1 MLFLNYFLDVTR
13 TTSFLNISATI
24 ITVFSNAQTPPPHS
38 GQMIFRVH
46 MPEFAGR
53 ISKSRCALQS
63 DESRLEYC
71 ENEQSHHVQIG
82 VW

>member
-1 MLFLNYFLDVTR
+1 MSKHFCHHQNRFL
-13 TTSFLNISATI
+13 
-24 ITVFSNAQTPPPHS
+24 QTPPPHS
-38 GQMIFRVH
+38 GHMIFRVH
-46 MPEFAGR
+46 MPDFAGR

-82 VW
+82 VR